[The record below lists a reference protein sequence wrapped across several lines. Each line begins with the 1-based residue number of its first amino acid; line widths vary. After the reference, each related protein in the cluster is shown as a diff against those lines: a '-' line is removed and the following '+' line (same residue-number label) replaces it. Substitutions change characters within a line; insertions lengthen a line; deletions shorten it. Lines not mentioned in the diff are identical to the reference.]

1 MVVLSES
8 RGFFRGAGQGFEE
21 KAPFLLGLG
30 ESTRVPCQG
39 EPSVRRHRVL
49 VLGMVTKAVGQ
60 GRGFTEEAG
69 GRVLEWS

>member
-1 MVVLSES
+1 MVLSES
-8 RGFFRGAGQGFEE
+8 RGFFRAAGQGFAE
-21 KAPFLLGLG
+21 KEPFLLGLG
-30 ESTRVPCQG
+30 ESTGVPCQG

>member
-1 MVVLSES
+1 M
-8 RGFFRGAGQGFEE
+8 
-21 KAPFLLGLG
+21 
-30 ESTRVPCQG
+30 
-39 EPSVRRHRVL
+39 RRHRVL